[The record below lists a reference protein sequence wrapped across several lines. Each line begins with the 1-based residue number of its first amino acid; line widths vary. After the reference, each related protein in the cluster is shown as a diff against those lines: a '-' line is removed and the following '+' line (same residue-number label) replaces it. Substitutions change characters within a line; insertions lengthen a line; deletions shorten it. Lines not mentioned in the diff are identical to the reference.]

1 MRTKTFG
8 TISIDR
14 VEENGRFL
22 FPPPWLFHNID
33 VAFVE
38 KYKALLGP
46 ALVDEQ
52 TSALIVSF
60 HSYLIRAGA
69 LTILVDTCNGN
80 CKPRPGLP
88 WQDGLT
94 ADTYLTNLKRLGLRP
109 EDINIVLCTHLHGDH
124 VGWNTSLVNG
134 RWTPTFPNA
143 RYVMSRQDYDYFEP
157 LSRSQGGQKPKH
169 LAFPD
174 SILPVA
180 EAGLIDFIDVAR
192 TPTMPLADGVTIVS
206 APGHTPG
213 QVMIQVEGSDGCGF
227 LTGDIIHHPIQFI
240 VPDLVNPGDAD
251 PAMAKQFRDRLIADI
266 ASRGALLL
274 PGHFPD
280 PSAGRI
286 YARSGGYRFE
296 FEAD

>member
-1 MRTKTFG
+1 MRTKRFG

-22 FPPPWLFHNID
+22 FPPSWLFRDID

-38 KYKALLGP
+38 KYKAALGP
-46 ALVDEQ
+46 ALIDEQ
-52 TSALIVSF
+52 SNALVVSF

-69 LTILVDTCNGN
+69 RTILVDTCNGN
-80 CKPRPGLP
+80 CKPRPGVP

-94 ADTYLTNLKRLGLRP
+94 ADTYLTNLKRLGLQPR
-109 EDINIVLCTHLHGDH
+109 DIDIVLCTHLHGDH
-124 VGWNTSLVNG
+124 VGWNTSLVDG

-157 LSRSQGGQKPKH
+157 LSHTQGGQKPKH

-180 EAGLIDFIDVAR
+180 EAGLVDFIDVAR
-192 TPTMPLADGVTIVS
+192 TPRLSLADGVTIEA

-213 QVMIQVEGSDGCGF
+213 QVMVRVEGAGDCAF
-227 LTGDIIHHPIQFI
+227 LTGDIIHHPIQFLA
-240 VPDLVNPGDAD
+240 PDLVNPGDVD
-251 PAMAKQFRDRLIADI
+251 PATARTVRNRLIADI
-266 ASRGALLL
+266 AVHGALML

-286 YARSGGYRFE
+286 YSRYGGYRFE
-296 FEAD
+296 FEPD

>member
-8 TISIDR
+8 AISIDR

-22 FPPPWLFHNID
+22 FAPPWLYRDIN
-33 VAFVE
+33 ASFVE
-38 KYKALLGP
+38 RYKAELGP
-46 ALVDEQ
+46 G
-52 TSALIVSF
+52 LIDQETNAFILSF

-88 WQDGLT
+88 WQNQLT
-94 ADTYLTNLKRLGLRP
+94 ADTYLTNLKRLGLQP

-134 RWTPTFPNA
+134 RWMPTFPNA

-157 LSRSQGGQKPKH
+157 LSHARNGEPPKH

-180 EAGLIDFIDVAR
+180 DAGLVDFIDVER
-192 TPTMPLADGVTIVS
+192 TPRVPLTDGVTIHA

-213 QVMIQVEGSDGCGF
+213 QVMIEVEGTSDRAF
-227 LTGDIIHHPIQFI
+227 VTGDIIHHPIQFLA
-240 VPDLVNPGDAD
+240 PDLVNPGDVD
-251 PAMAKQFRDRLIADI
+251 PVRARKFRDGLIAEI
-266 ASRGALLL
+266 ANRGGLLL

-286 YARSGGYRFE
+286 YDRPCGYRFE
-296 FEAD
+296 FDPD